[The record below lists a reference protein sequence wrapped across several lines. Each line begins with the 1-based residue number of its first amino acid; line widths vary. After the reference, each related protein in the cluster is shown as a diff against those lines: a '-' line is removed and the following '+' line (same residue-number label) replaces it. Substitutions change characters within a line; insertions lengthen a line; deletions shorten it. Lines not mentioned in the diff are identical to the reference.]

1 MLVKKKEII
10 RQYIMPLCCKLNI
23 YIFWIKEDELLQ
35 IYDHIWDKVSND
47 LKKGFDSEAVYN
59 KIISK
64 N

>member
-1 MLVKKKEII
+1 
-10 RQYIMPLCCKLNI
+10 MPLCWKLNI